1 MILILITIMAILNNT
16 VKSEHHNES
25 LSSSWS
31 FNCDFHLDTYN
42 CININCKGMKQLTK
56 IPTSYLNL
64 INVTTINQLICS
76 IDLSETG
83 IDSINATTMNNLN
96 QIYSELVNLNKDH
109 DKNII
114 KLLLSNITTIKQ
126 FRLEHANIVLI
137 IRDSFVSHI
146 DAKSFKHNRIDLN
159 LINVTFLNTPLQH
172 WLNLLDSTSLSL
184 FTLRSIPLK
193 FEHQSLSN
201 ASSSSSLLFP
211 ITTIVD
217 LKIYNSNLSQLDDSF
232 FMFKLIKYIE
242 QIELSNCSIE
252 HIRNKLFNKITFS
265 YLRIL
270 SLGKLIYFFCFII

>member
-1 MILILITIMAILNNT
+1 MAILNI
-16 VKSEHHNES
+16 VKSEHHDE
-25 LSSSWS
+25 S

-56 IPTSYLNL
+56 IPASYLNL
-64 INVTTINQLICS
+64 INVTSINQLICS

-83 IDSINATTMNNLN
+83 IDSINSTTMNNLN

-193 FEHQSLSN
+193 FDQLSSN
-201 ASSSSSLLFP
+201 ATSSSSLLFP

-252 HIRNKLFNKITFS
+252 NIRNKLFNKITFS

-270 SLGKLIYFFCFII
+270 SLGKLIYFFFFFFLIIN